1 MRLYPDTE
9 KDNIEILTE
18 LLTDPD
24 NYTKDYT
31 SLDIDNIL
39 GSHSGN
45 LYKSRNDR
53 LWNGE
58 NDYIYDDYLKNFKQK
73 IGKNNYIIGNNYY
86 ITENDY
92 SSNDLSDLQIAA
104 INTAILMFDNDTYK
118 LYLEA

>member
-58 NDYIYDDYLKNFKQK
+58 NDYIYDDYLKNFKWK

-92 SSNDLSDLQIAA
+92 SSNDLSDL
-104 INTAILMFDNDTYK
+104 
-118 LYLEA
+118 